1 MFEKD
6 FVQLEKAVYE
16 SLSETYPRTGDV
28 SDDLLNL
35 IAGISSQA
43 AVTAIRMYL
52 EKKDDYL

>member
-1 MFEKD
+1 MTEKD
-6 FVQLEKAVYE
+6 FVQLERAVYK
-16 SLSETYPRTGDV
+16 SVSETYPQTGDV

-52 EKKDDYL
+52 EKKDDYQ

>member
-1 MFEKD
+1 MTDEWFR
-6 FVQLEKAVYE
+6 QLEKAVYE
-16 SLSETYPRTGDV
+16 SVSETYPRTGDT

-52 EKKDDYL
+52 EKKDGYQ